1 MSDEMLAPP
10 GTGYRELDARLRPLE
25 IQVNRMDAA
34 LSDIPRRQ
42 THLEGEM
49 SQMRQ
54 QQGEIL
60 ALLREVKT
68 RLDTNEARDD
78 NPMRALAD
86 SIHRFMDEQEKAPA
100 APPPALSL
108 SDLAQR
114 GWEVAKILA
123 LILVVVL
130 GGKQALGLVQ

>member
-1 MSDEMLAPP
+1 MPP
-10 GTGYRELDARLRPLE
+10 GSGYRELDARLRPLE

-60 ALLREVKT
+60 TLLREMKA
-68 RLDTNEARDD
+68 RLDASDARDD
-78 NPMRALAD
+78 NPLHALAAAL
-86 SIHRFMDEQEKAPA
+86 HRQMDERPEPAPA
-100 APPPALSL
+100 PAGLSL

-123 LILVVVL
+123 LLLVIVL
-130 GGKQALGLVQ
+130 GGKQALAVFG